1 MITLTTVARTLS
13 TLNLNARRSLI
24 LSICTATLFISGVST
39 THAQTNVAL
48 VDIGVIFKNH
58 PDFAT
63 RLATLKTEAE
73 QLQVGAQESQRL
85 LMQKAEAIKQ
95 YKPGT
100 PEFKAKETEL
110 AQESVKLEVEQK
122 DVMRK
127 LMQREAKL
135 HYDTYVEVTNFI
147 ADYSERQGIQL
158 VLRYN
163 SIGMEK
169 NNPNSIMQ
177 QVNGSVV
184 YHQNQRD
191 ITQIIVQRLVQAKGT
206 AANSANAPLNR

>member
-1 MITLTTVARTLS
+1 MITLTNIAGTLS
-13 TLNLNARRSLI
+13 SLNLNARRALI
-24 LSICTATLFISGVST
+24 LSICTATLVISGVST
-39 THAQTNVAL
+39 TQGQTNVAL
-48 VDIGVIFKNH
+48 VDIGMVFKNH

-63 RLATLKTEAE
+63 RLAGLKTEAE
-73 QLQVGAQESQRL
+73 QLQVGAQESQRQ

-110 AQESVKLEVEQK
+110 AQESVRLEVEQK

-163 SIGMEK
+163 STGMEK

-191 ITQIIVQRLVQAKGT
+191 ITSIIIQQLVQAKGT
-206 AANSANAPLNR
+206 AKNSATAPMNR